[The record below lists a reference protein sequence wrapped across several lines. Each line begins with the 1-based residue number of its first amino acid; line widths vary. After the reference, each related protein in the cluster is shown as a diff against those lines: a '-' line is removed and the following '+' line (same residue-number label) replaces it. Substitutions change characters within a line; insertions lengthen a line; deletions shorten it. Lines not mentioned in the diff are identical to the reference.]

1 MNLIIRSSR
10 MLIFPNNY
18 HDIDQI
24 IRKITQLKS
33 V

>member
-1 MNLIIRSSR
+1 MNLIVYSNR
-10 MLIFPNNY
+10 MPTFPNNY
-18 HDIDQI
+18 HNIDQI